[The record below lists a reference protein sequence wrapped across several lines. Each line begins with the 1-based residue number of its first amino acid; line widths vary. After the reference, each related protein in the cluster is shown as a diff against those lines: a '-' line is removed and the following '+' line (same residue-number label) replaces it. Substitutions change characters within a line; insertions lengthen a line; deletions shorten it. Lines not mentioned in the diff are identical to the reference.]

1 MNQKTI
7 VYSFLLSCSLA
18 IVYFFVFDFIRYNQA
33 DTSNFVNATKILFGA
48 DGFVDHQSR
57 ITKPFVL
64 LIPGVLYTLFSVSIT
79 TTMLIQNIIFFCFGG
94 VLFAK
99 LLELFHFNLRSQLLG
114 VFLLYTIQPI
124 VVHSFELIND
134 ISGYFFTIL
143 CLYYY
148 FYIKAK
154 DTISIYQYLL
164 LALFLTA
171 GILSKESVGIAA
183 IILFVDSFI
192 NFKKD
197 KLYRNSFVLM
207 IAVILVLLVQIVI
220 LHYYSY
226 PSNVSNVLEKI
237 NTPNSFIFTIE
248 QFIHSF
254 DVYWL
259 YIVLGLWISLKQFKT
274 NALYR
279 LLAISS
285 IVCFPFLFL
294 WPSVQDRTISVIAP
308 LFVMLILVVFEK
320 LQNKNVQFMLLIC
333 AGICNIVFSYI
344 IYKYS
349 IQGILS
355 IYYLGFLL
363 VFGLVNFSEIKK
375 LLLNN

>member
-7 VYSFLLSCSLA
+7 LYSFLLSCSLA
-18 IVYFFVFDFIRYNQA
+18 IVYFFVFDSIRFNQA
-33 DTSNFVNATKILFGA
+33 DTPNFINATKILFGA

-64 LIPGVLYTLFSVSIT
+64 LLPGVLNSLFSVSIT
-79 TTMLIQNIIFFCFGG
+79 TTMLVQNIIFFCFGG

-148 FYIKAK
+148 FYSKAK

-183 IILFVDSFI
+183 IIIFVDSI
-192 NFKKD
+192 IDFKKERFF
-197 KLYRNSFVLM
+197 KNSIVLVLV
-207 IAVILVLLVQIVI
+207 AILVLVVQLLITS
-220 LHYYSY
+220 YYSY

-237 NTPNSFIFTIE
+237 NTPNSFIFKIE
-248 QFIHSF
+248 QVIHSF

-259 YIVLGLWISLKQFKT
+259 YIVLGIWICVKQIKT

-294 WPSVQDRTISVIAP
+294 WPSVQDRTISIIAP
-308 LFVMLILVVFEK
+308 LFVVLILVVIDSFK
-320 LQNKNVQFMLLIC
+320 NKNLQFLLLIC
-333 AGICNIVFSYI
+333 AGICNILFSYI
-344 IYKYS
+344 MYKYS